1 MAKKKEITNN
11 ISLFDDNDVKT
22 INKNQTKTKQDKNA
36 NNVNN
41 SNGRKSSSK
50 LLDNDKRKK
59 DNAKN
64 GVAKSKKVGTDD
76 IRKQSDVKKHISEDG
91 GKTTRGRKKTD
102 SGTTKTDDKST
113 KPTKSTKSRKSK
125 ETKDNK
131 IQVIEP
137 VKEKKKV
144 GPKKWKYGYYKG
156 FEDELVWLDEVGHWV
171 SKSAFTQTDSKHPKY
186 EYANYVQGLDSYY
199 VMFIYKPKEKDNS
212 HIYEN
217 LKIANKK
224 LKTKY
229 KTWDEL
235 SEHQVLNEDFVTEYK
250 DYINWTK
257 FAFAN
262 KNREFSKAFKKKF
275 REKFLILV
283 TAP

>member
-1 MAKKKEITNN
+1 MAKKKEMTNN

-22 INKNQTKTKQDKNA
+22 VNKKQTKTKQDKNA

-50 LLDNDKRKK
+50 LLDNDKGKK
-59 DNAKN
+59 DNGEN
-64 GVAKSKKVGTDD
+64 GKSKSKKVGSDD
-76 IRKQSDVKKHISEDG
+76 NRKQSVVKKSVSEDG
-91 GKTTRGRKKTD
+91 GKTTKR
-102 SGTTKTDDKST
+102 TTKSKSESNAKSKLKSKSDDK
-113 KPTKSTKSRKSK
+113 PKSRKSK
-125 ETKDNK
+125 KADE
-131 IQVIEP
+131 QEVQMVEL
-137 VKEKKKV
+137 VKEKKKS
-144 GPKKWKYGYYKG
+144 GPKKWKYGYCDAFK
-156 FEDELVWLDEVGHWV
+156 DNLVWLEEVGHWV
-171 SKSAFTQTDSKHPKY
+171 SKSAFTQTDFKHPKY
-186 EYANYVQGLDSYY
+186 EYSNYVQGLDSYY
-199 VMFIYKPKEKDNS
+199 VMFIYKPKEKDTS

-217 LKIANKK
+217 LKNANKK

-235 SEHQVLNEDFVTEYK
+235 SEHQILNEDFVTEYK